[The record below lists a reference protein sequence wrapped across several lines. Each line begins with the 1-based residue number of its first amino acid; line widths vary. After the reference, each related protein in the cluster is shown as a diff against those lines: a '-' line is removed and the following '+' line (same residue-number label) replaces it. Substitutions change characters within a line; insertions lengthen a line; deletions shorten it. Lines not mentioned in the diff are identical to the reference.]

1 MTGDD
6 WNDDGLPS
14 EKATAINKT
23 RQKTYGDPTPNM
35 EVFAALL
42 AGYGF
47 RVDGA
52 APLAEDATM
61 VCVLLKVMREKQ
73 SGFNPDYPDNVDDIC
88 GWSNVLYKVK
98 EAHRAPG
105 TASE

>member
-1 MTGDD
+1 MTGDGD
-6 WNDDGLPS
+6 FSDPNLPS
-14 EKATAINKT
+14 AKATEINKA
-23 RQKTYGDPTPNM
+23 RQSTYGDPTPNM
-35 EVFAALL
+35 EMFAALL
-42 AGYGF
+42 SAIFGI
-47 RVDGA
+47 RVS
-52 APLAEDATM
+52 AEDASL